1 MTMIGMKTMSTSS
14 AVQLA
19 IPPATI
25 AEPIHKSE
33 TVKPGT
39 LFKAVSADVTYT
51 PRFTPASAQLEWLS
65 CGEYVLAAGANS
77 GQRCLPTEESLLF
90 MWKGSVEA
98 EVGGNTHSLAP
109 YDTLYIPRGAEFQL
123 SNSGSEP
130 ARVIQCSAT
139 AENVHPV
146 HHSSFAEYSTREDRI
161 RHLAGKDV
169 FMMFD
174 VPEAADKLI
183 AGYTFF
189 QPYQRSWP
197 PHNHTDQEETYIFI
211 KGHGAMEVYESPE
224 KLCFVTSVNE
234 GDLVTIPMMNYHP
247 VFSQDS
253 PLEFIWCIAGAR
265 YWVGDK
271 NKDFMA
277 GKGDSITT

>member
-1 MTMIGMKTMSTSS
+1 MSSGKAEL
-14 AVQLA
+14 AVT
-19 IPPATI
+19 PASV
-25 AEPIHKSE
+25 AVPVYQSE
-33 TVKPGT
+33 TVKPGV
-39 LFKAVSADVTYT
+39 LFQATAPKASYRQHFVPGTAN
-51 PRFTPASAQLEWLS
+51 LNWLS
-65 CGEYVLAAGANS
+65 CGEHTLPPATSSGSICLAG
-77 GQRCLPTEESLLF
+77 EESLLF
-90 MWKGSVEA
+90 MWKGAVTVKVEGQSF
-98 EVGGNTHSLAP
+98 ELAP
-109 YDTLYIPRGAEFQL
+109 YDTLYIPRGAAFEL
-123 SNSGSEP
+123 ANPGADTASI
-130 ARVIQCSAT
+130 IQCSAT
-139 AENVHPV
+139 AENVHPI
-146 HHSSFAEYSTREDRI
+146 HYSRFADYSQREDRL
-161 RHLAGKDV
+161 RHLQGKDV

-197 PHNHTDQEETYIFI
+197 PHNHTDQEEVYIFI

-234 GDLVTIPMMNYHP
+234 GDMVTIPMMNYHP

-277 GKGDSITT
+277 GKGDKITT